1 MEEIKTKVCNVCKR
15 ELPIDAFN
23 KKTMAIDGLQPTCRE
38 CQREANRKFYETRK
52 TKKNT
57 LHKLYTDE
65 RLATFS
71 PRQLM
76 AELKARGFVWDYME
90 EPRKKIMYNKI

>member
-1 MEEIKTKVCNVCKR
+1 MEEIKTKVCSVCKR
-15 ELPIDAFN
+15 EMPVDMFY
-23 KKTMAIDGLQPTCRE
+23 KKTNSADGLQYTCKECSRE
-38 CQREANRKFYETRK
+38 SNRKSYQRN
-52 TKKNT
+52 KKEGT

>member
-1 MEEIKTKVCNVCKR
+1 MVCNLLAECVR
-15 ELPIDAFN
+15 ERQIENLTKQEKQ
-23 KKTMAIDGLQPTCRE
+23 KKS
-38 CQREANRKFYETRK
+38 
-52 TKKNT
+52 T
-57 LHKLYTDE
+57 LHKLYTDD

-90 EPRKKIMYNKI
+90 EPRKKIMYTKI